1 MTAIGSAAHL
11 QFIPDPA
18 DGTDMEAAHDDVPP
32 RHVVALPATARRHFA
47 VRTMQADTVEADH
60 AALVRAQRIS
70 RTGSFEYDHREQ
82 RLIISDELLALC
94 GADRED
100 LAFGGRVLLNTVHP
114 DDREAVESALGD
126 LVATGRSADLR
137 FRSLRA
143 DVSRP
148 IWLSARARAERD
160 GGGNLVRVTCVV
172 TDIDELVRAEQ
183 ELHAAHA
190 FHQAVINATPDAFH
204 IYEIAAGSF
213 VRANRSGM
221 PLIGFTAA
229 AVAVLSG
236 DRMDDLVPLGD
247 WAKLSAALSAA
258 AQLADGEVAQVC
270 HRVYEPDGPQRW
282 LSRRL
287 SVFNRGADGR
297 ATHLLVVSRDVTDV
311 IEVEQLLEHAATHD
325 ELTGLPNRRYVQER
339 FERFLT
345 GEGISAA
352 AVLVVDLNGFKRIND
367 GHGHAMGDAVLAA
380 VASRLVE
387 ATRPGDTVGRIGG
400 DEFVVVLWTDDP
412 DTAAA
417 LAESVAARIEQT
429 LAEPIVDRGR
439 ECWVGASI
447 GISVI
452 GQDTAPE
459 SALAEADAA
468 MYSVKKGGS
477 KGGSKSYAV
486 FGAALAAQA
495 RYEDHVERALRH
507 ALREDTIEVHY
518 QPIVS
523 PRTGLLSSVEAL
535 VRVRDEDGTI
545 LDASSVIGVA
555 ERVGLV
561 SQVDD
566 RVLAQACT
574 QLAAWRATPLY
585 RDLRLTINRS
595 AQDILRVG
603 FADRIGATLAATGIP
618 AAALTL
624 EVTETV
630 LLDGEDDVMAGVR
643 SLYERGVR
651 LALDDF
657 GTGYA
662 SLSRLTKLPI
672 STIKIDRS
680 FTLDMLHDRTC
691 RALVRATVGIAED
704 LRLDCVVEGVETEE
718 HLAALPRYSGL
729 LIQGYLYGR
738 PRPAGEG
745 LGVNRVHW

>member
-1 MTAIGSAAHL
+1 
-11 QFIPDPA
+11 
-18 DGTDMEAAHDDVPP
+18 MEAAYDDLPP
-32 RHVVALPATARRHFA
+32 RHVVALPATAARRRFA
-47 VRTMQADTVEADH
+47 AQTMQAETVEADH

-94 GADRED
+94 GTSRDE

-114 DDREAVESALGD
+114 DDRETVETLLGD
-126 LVATGRSADLR
+126 LIAYGRPADVR
-137 FRSLRA
+137 FRGMRA
-143 DVSRP
+143 GAGGPV
-148 IWLSARARAERD
+148 WLSARGRAERD
-160 GGGNLVRVTCVV
+160 ENGELVRVTCVV
-172 TDIDELVRAEQ
+172 TDIDELVRAEE

-190 FHQAVINATPDAFH
+190 FHQAIVNATPDAIH
-204 IYEIAAGSF
+204 VYDIATATF
-213 VRANRSGM
+213 TRANSSDV

-229 AVAVLSG
+229 STAVLSG
-236 DRMDDLVPLGD
+236 EDLDDLVPLGD
-247 WAKLSAALSAA
+247 WAELSAALTAA
-258 AQLADGEVAQVC
+258 AQLGDGEVAQVC
-270 HRVYEPDGPQRW
+270 HQVYEPDGAPRW

-287 SVFNRGADGR
+287 SVFSRADDGR
-297 ATHLLVVSRDVTDV
+297 AAQLLVVSRDVTEV
-311 IEVEQLLEHAATHD
+311 IEVERLLEHAATHD
-325 ELTGLPNRRYVQER
+325 ELTGLPNRRYVQRR
-339 FERFLT
+339 FDTFLT

-352 AVLVVDLNGFKRIND
+352 AVLIVDLDGFKRIND

-387 ATRPGDTVGRIGG
+387 AIRPGDTVARIGG
-400 DEFVVVLWTDDP
+400 DEFVVVLWTDDA

-417 LAESVAARIEQT
+417 LAETVAARIEHT
-429 LAEPIVDRGR
+429 LSDPIVDNGR

-468 MYSVKKGGS
+468 MYSVKKGGT
-477 KGGSKSYAV
+477 KRASKSYAV

-495 RYEDHVERALRH
+495 RREDHVERMLRR

-523 PRTGLLSSVEAL
+523 PRTGLLSAVEAL
-535 VRVRDEDGTI
+535 VRVRDDDGKL

-566 RVLAQACT
+566 CVLAQACT

-618 AAALTL
+618 TAALTL

-630 LLDGEDDVMAGVR
+630 LLDGEDDVMVGVR
-643 SLYERGVR
+643 SLYEQGVR

-662 SLSRLTKLPI
+662 SLSQLTKLPI

-738 PRPAGEG
+738 PRPASEG